1 MRAIAKR
8 NSIINKYQIVYEV
21 VSSAYAAPDGKDT
34 LLSIPLPAQASRAKA
49 FSDVADRFLL
59 TWAATFGFHHF
70 DECTGFLRSFRPLRN
85 DYFLRSRDAG
95 ELRDR
100 LDKLIK
106 MYDKLHRSERGRQPE
121 ATDAEPTAAHE

>member
-1 MRAIAKR
+1 M
-8 NSIINKYQIVYEV
+8 YEV
-21 VSSAYAAPDGKDT
+21 VSNAYNAPDGKGKDT
-34 LLSIPLPAQASRAKA
+34 LLSIQLPIQASRSKT
-49 FSDVADRFLL
+49 FSEVADRFLL

-85 DYFLRSRDAG
+85 DYFLRSRDPS

-106 MYDKLHRSERGRQPE
+106 MYDKLYKNEK
-121 ATDAEPTAAHE
+121 AK